1 MGLEIEPSGQ
11 DVGAEIRGL
20 NIVEPLAAADL
31 AALEDAFVE
40 HQVLL
45 FRERSLSPRQFA
57 DFSAQFGQLQRHIQ
71 SAYWHPEVPEIV
83 FNRNVDDN
91 GNFDELAARRGV
103 TENLR
108 SGWHSDTTYNAVPA
122 KATSVHATEVPSK
135 GGNTCFASSHRA
147 YDLMP
152 EQLRNRIAD
161 LKVEFALGN
170 NPRNKTAHYLGS
182 KLTDEDKARPIVTHP
197 VICQHPVSKKPA
209 IYANP
214 LIAVG
219 IQGLSDEESDEILER
234 LYDCLH
240 AAGAAEYRWEQ
251 EWQVADT
258 VIWENRGGLM
268 HTGRLDYP
276 ENERRIMIRCTIGS
290 SPIEAYEG

>member
-20 NIVEPLAAADL
+20 NIAEPLAAADL
-31 AALEDAFVE
+31 AALYYAFVE

-45 FRERSLSPRQFA
+45 FRGRALSPRQFA
-57 DFSAQFGQLQRHIQ
+57 DFSAQFGHLQRHIQ

-108 SGWHSDTTYNAVPA
+108 SGWHSDTTYNVIPA

-147 YDLMP
+147 YDLIP
-152 EQLRNRIAD
+152 EQLRNRIAV
-161 LKVEFALGN
+161 L
-170 NPRNKTAHYLGS
+170 
-182 KLTDEDKARPIVTHP
+182 
-197 VICQHPVSKKPA
+197 
-209 IYANP
+209 
-214 LIAVG
+214 
-219 IQGLSDEESDEILER
+219 
-234 LYDCLH
+234 
-240 AAGAAEYRWEQ
+240 
-251 EWQVADT
+251 
-258 VIWENRGGLM
+258 
-268 HTGRLDYP
+268 
-276 ENERRIMIRCTIGS
+276 
-290 SPIEAYEG
+290 